1 VVNWWIIHRISAV
14 HDLCICANFD
24 HNPVAAV
31 GLPFTLGCDPTIR
44 RLRPPS
50 PPEVPV
56 NSKGRVGLKKP
67 GFHSRNRVSRRPRQ
81 LLVVVVEGGRTDEA
95 MKEKVLFVLLP
106 RVVIAA
112 MHNTMI
118 RASITAYSTAVGPSS
133 AFRNSTIRLVMLRMR
148 LSEEQGEGP

>member
-1 VVNWWIIHRISAV
+1 
-14 HDLCICANFD
+14 
-24 HNPVAAV
+24 V
-31 GLPFTLGCDPTIR
+31 G
-44 RLRPPS
+44 
-50 PPEVPV
+50 
-56 NSKGRVGLKKP
+56 KKKP
-67 GFHSRNRVSRRPRQ
+67 GFQSRNRVSRHPRQ
-81 LLVVVVEGGRTDEA
+81 LLVVVVEGGLTDEA

-112 MHNTMI
+112 IHTTMI